1 MFAHAVIIGSGS
13 LTLAADFTPLD
24 VSLETRYGGASA
36 RPLVGLLGSTKVMLL
51 ARHGIPHRIAPH
63 AINYRANLAMLQTL
77 GIERIVAVNTVG
89 GIAPEAKAGVLIVP
103 DQIID
108 YSWGR
113 EQSFSDSNKLYH
125 VDFSSPYDRQLGN
138 DLADAAQRARLDVIV
153 GGVYG
158 CTQGPRFE
166 TPAEINRM
174 DSDGCTVVG
183 MTGMPE
189 AGLARELGI
198 PYACVCLVV
207 NPAAGR
213 DGDSIDLDAIAIVSR
228 AGMERVGRL
237 LVSFFEGLE
246 GLEGL
251 EERS

>member
-1 MFAHAVIIGSGS
+1 MSAHAIIIGSGA
-13 LTLAADFTPLD
+13 LTLPFDFEPLD
-24 VSLETRYGGASA
+24 VSLETRYGQASA
-36 RPLVGLLGSTKVMLL
+36 TPLATAAGSNKVLLL

-63 AINYRANLAMLQTL
+63 AINYRANLLLLQDL
-77 GIERIVAVNTVG
+77 GTERIIAVNTVG
-89 GIAPEAKAGVLIVP
+89 GIAPEAKTGVVLFP

-125 VDFSSPYDRQLGN
+125 VDFSEPYDEELRDELV
-138 DLADAAQRARLDVIV
+138 AAAQLAQLEVVV

-166 TPAEINRM
+166 TPAEVNRM
-174 DSDGCTVVG
+174 GSDGCTIVG

-189 AGLARELGI
+189 ASLARELDI
-198 PYACVCLVV
+198 PYASVCLIV

-213 DGDSIDLDAIAIVSR
+213 DGDTIDLDTLAIVTRS
-228 AGMERVGRL
+228 GMERIGRL
-237 LVSFFEGLE
+237 LVCFFEGLE
-246 GLEGL
+246 
-251 EERS
+251 R

>member
-1 MFAHAVIIGSGS
+1 MSLHAVIIGSGA
-13 LTLAADFTPLD
+13 LTLSADFEAVE
-24 VSLETRYGGASA
+24 VSLETRYGQASA
-36 RPLVGLLGSTKVMLL
+36 TPLTGRLGSSRVLLL

-63 AINYRANLAMLQTL
+63 AINYRANLVLLQDL
-77 GIERIVAVNTVG
+77 GVERIIAINTVG
-89 GIAPEAKAGVLIVP
+89 GIAPEAQVGGVLFP

-113 EQSFSDSNKLYH
+113 EQSFSDSDKLYH
-125 VDFSSPYDRQLGN
+125 VDFSEPYDEELC
-138 DLADAAQRARLDVIV
+138 DELVASASLAKLEVIV

-174 DSDGCTVVG
+174 DNDGCTIVG

-189 AGLARELGI
+189 ACLARELGI
-198 PYACVCLVV
+198 PYTSVCLVV

-213 DGDSIDLDAIAIVSR
+213 GGGTVDLNALAIASQS
-228 AGMERVGRL
+228 GMEQIGRL
-237 LVSFFEGLE
+237 LVSFFESLE
-246 GLEGL
+246 
-251 EERS
+251 S

>member
-1 MFAHAVIIGSGS
+1 MAAYGVIIGSGA
-13 LTLAADFTPLD
+13 LTLSADFQPLD
-24 VSLETRYGGASA
+24 VSQETRYGQASA
-36 RPLVGLLGSTKVMLL
+36 APLVGQLGSTEVLML

-63 AINYRANLAMLQTL
+63 AINYRANLSLLEHL
-77 GIERIVAVNTVG
+77 GVRQVIAVNTVG
-89 GIAPEAKAGVLIVP
+89 GIASVAKTGVLFFP

-125 VDFSSPYDRQLGN
+125 VDFSEPYDCGLRQK
-138 DLADAAQRARLDVIV
+138 LAVAARRARVEVID

-174 DSDGCTVVG
+174 ENDGCTIVG
-183 MTGMPE
+183 MTSMPE
-189 AGLARELGI
+189 AGLARELGFG
-198 PYACVCLVV
+198 YASVCLVV
-207 NPAAGR
+207 NPAAGKGV
-213 DGDSIDLDAIAIVSR
+213 DALDLDAMAVVSQS
-228 AGMERVGRL
+228 GMTRIGRL

-246 GLEGL
+246 EQ
-251 EERS
+251 S